1 MVPRTPS
8 RRGVPCSTRFLVEA
22 AVAAGAELRE
32 RFTVEDLVTDGDT
45 VTGIRGR
52 VAGGASIVERA
63 RMVVGADGIH
73 SRVAKAVAAPEYH
86 VKSSMTCAYYSYWSG
101 VPVDGVELYPRPGLL
116 IAAGATNDE
125 QTLVIVYRPKNLFH
139 EIRADIEGKFLAA
152 VEVVPDLADRLRAG
166 ERTEPF
172 RGTGDLPFYFRK
184 PYGPGWALAG
194 DAGYHKDPITAQ
206 GITDAFRDADLLA
219 QALEDG
225 FQAVRAMDEALGEY
239 EQRRNEQVTPMYE
252 FTQQLAALEPP
263 PPEMQ
268 ALFTALR
275 DDEEEAGRFLGTVAG
290 TVPLQEF

>member
-125 QTLVIVYRPKNLFH
+125 QKLVIVYRPKNLFH

-152 VEVVPDLADRLRAG
+152 VEVVPDLADRPPCR
-166 ERTEPF
+166 RT
-172 RGTGDLPFYFRK
+172 
-184 PYGPGWALAG
+184 
-194 DAGYHKDPITAQ
+194 
-206 GITDAFRDADLLA
+206 
-219 QALEDG
+219 
-225 FQAVRAMDEALGEY
+225 
-239 EQRRNEQVTPMYE
+239 N
-252 FTQQLAALEPP
+252 
-263 PPEMQ
+263 
-268 ALFTALR
+268 
-275 DDEEEAGRFLGTVAG
+275 G
-290 TVPLQEF
+290 TVPRHGRSAVLL